1 MTTMLTT
8 MWSSSH
14 RDPRDEPS
22 AVTERYNCVLRNR
35 GRALSLA
42 AVLAVYAVL
51 AFGVL
56 STDVVSSGDIG
67 VKFVQAHALLDS
79 GFRSLAMPNRGSVI
93 DPHDQFSPFRAPFV
107 FRAADGKQAIFPP
120 AAAIVQAPFVGLAG
134 VAGMRLL
141 AIIAAG
147 IVLWCASGLVDR
159 GSRYVPI
166 ILGAA
171 TPLWFYGVT
180 ESEHAIGVAFSTAA
194 FVAAASGTSVAGAIA
209 GLLLAA
215 GASIRDECVLL
226 LPAVAVAIWWTSKS
240 WKPVALTIGFCAAGL
255 LLAGAVEVWW
265 FGRPLAAH
273 LQHAVHLARSALHLT
288 STPNPELPRLTPM
301 TLQERYDTMVE
312 YWLLGLGTT
321 ISMLL
326 VIAATILSIV
336 VAVWRHDRRPLLV
349 MLAFLTILAAI
360 DAASLIRAPKF
371 VAGLYR
377 LSPFLIFALLPRADD
392 DRGPVWFGRVVQVA
406 FASYIGLAF
415 LGMDTSGGKSLG
427 PRLLLPLVPL
437 MGASAIVVILGY
449 LQSPKLMNRLVG
461 ACGAAL
467 IAASMAIHVGSTLP
481 AWIERTRQ
489 DADRLNAIAD
499 ADQHVLVADDMFT
512 AQQLLPLY
520 YRRIIL
526 LADDGQEGA
535 ALGAALER
543 EKIPSVLLVSRNL
556 NPETALPPLQPV
568 WTSARFR
575 FLIQVWR
582 R

>member
-1 MTTMLTT
+1 
-8 MWSSSH
+8 
-14 RDPRDEPS
+14 
-22 AVTERYNCVLRNR
+22 
-35 GRALSLA
+35 
-42 AVLAVYAVL
+42 VL

-93 DPHDQFSPFRAPFV
+93 DPHDQFSPFRAPFI
-107 FRAADGKQAIFPP
+107 FRAANGKQAIFPP

-141 AIIAAG
+141 AIVATG
-147 IVLWCASGLVDR
+147 IVLWCASGLVNR
-159 GSRYVPI
+159 GATYVPI

-180 ESEHAIGVAFSTAA
+180 ESEHAIGVAFSMGA
-194 FVAAASGTSVAGAIA
+194 FVAAAAETSVAGAVA

-215 GASIRDECVLL
+215 GAAVRDECVLL
-226 LPAVAVAIWWTSKS
+226 LPAVAIGIWWTSQS
-240 WKPVALTIGFCAAGL
+240 WKPVALAIAFCAVGL

-301 TLQERYDTMVE
+301 TLQERYDTMVG
-312 YWLLGLGTT
+312 YWLLGFGST
-321 ISMLL
+321 IPILL
-326 VIAATILSIV
+326 VIAGTILSAI
-336 VAVWRHDRRPLLV
+336 VAVWRHDLRPMLV
-349 MLAFLTILAAI
+349 MLVFLTILVAI
-360 DAASLIRAPKF
+360 DATALIRAPKF

-377 LSPFLIFALLPRADD
+377 LSPFLMFALLPRADD
-392 DRGPVWFGRVVQVA
+392 DQGSPWFGRVVLVA
-406 FASYIGLAF
+406 FATYVALAF

-437 MGASAIVVILGY
+437 MGASAIVAILGY
-449 LQSPKLMNRLVG
+449 LTSPKPMNRLVG
-461 ACGAAL
+461 GCGVAL
-467 IAASMAIHVGSTLP
+467 IAASLAIHVGSTLP

-489 DADRLNAIAD
+489 DAERLNAIAD
-499 ADQHVLVADDMFT
+499 AGQHVLVADDMFT

-526 LADDGQEGA
+526 LADNAQQGA
-535 ALGAALER
+535 ALGAALAR
-543 EKIPSVLLVSRNL
+543 EKIPSVLLVSRNQS
-556 NPETALPPLQPV
+556 PEIELPPLQAV
-568 WTSARFR
+568 WTSIRYR